1 MPTEH
6 LGRID
11 RHSQL
16 FVITLDG
23 PAGAG
28 KSTVAKALAGRL
40 GISYLDTGAM
50 YRALTVKA
58 LRLKMDL
65 SDEEALTTLAGNTKI
80 TFKEMPDGSLN
91 ITLDGEDVAAAIRV
105 PQVTNNTYYAART
118 PGVRTLMVA
127 WQRAIGQNRSIVTD
141 GRDQGTVVFKDAR
154 YKFYLDAEPQE
165 RVRRRHKELIAAGKD
180 VHLDQLRADMQE
192 RDQKDFTRAVGPLK
206 KAPDAILVDST
217 GLTVEGTV
225 DKIMKLINL

>member
-6 LGRID
+6 L
-11 RHSQL
+11 
-16 FVITLDG
+16 VITLDG

-28 KSTVAKALAGRL
+28 KSTVAKSLAGRL
-40 GISYLDTGAM
+40 GIFYLDTGAM
-50 YRALTVKA
+50 YRALTLKA

-65 SDEEALTTLAGNTKI
+65 SDEEALSALAGNTKI
-80 TFKEMPDGSLN
+80 AFKEMPDGSLN
-91 ITLDGEDVAAAIRV
+91 ITLDGEDVAAAIRA

-118 PGVRTLMVA
+118 PGVRALMVA
-127 WQRAIGQNRSIVTD
+127 WQRAIGQDRSIVTD

-165 RVRRRHKELIAAGKD
+165 RVRRRYKELIAAGKD
-180 VHLDQLRADMQE
+180 VHLDQLRAEMQE

-206 KAPDAILVDST
+206 KAPDAITVDTT

-225 DKIMKLINL
+225 DKIMKLIQP